1 MTRNVIIGQYI
12 QRPSFFHRLDPRTK
26 ILSIFMFAISILL
39 TEGTISYL
47 AATCFVVLCVF
58 LTNIPIRIFMNTL
71 KPIIVILSFTLF
83 FHTLF
88 SKGEHVLL
96 SVGILHIT
104 EEGIKEGIKVV
115 YRIILMVII
124 ASLLT
129 LTTKP
134 LDITYGLERLFRPL
148 SIFRVPVEQFSL
160 MISITLRFIPTI
172 VEEADKIMEAQRA
185 RGAQMNHKGLFK
197 KISSYIPMIIPLLV
211 SSVQRAERLSL
222 AIEARGYGA
231 GKERTR
237 YRQLIYRKNDY
248 GTFIISILFFL
259 FLLGLKV
266 F

>member
-1 MTRNVIIGQYI
+1 MARNVIIGQYV

-39 TEGTISYL
+39 TEGPMSYL
-47 AATCFVVLCVF
+47 AATCIVVLCVF
-58 LTNIPIRIFMNTL
+58 LTDIPIKVFMNTL

-83 FHTLF
+83 FHILF

-96 SVGILHIT
+96 SVGIIHIT

-134 LDITYGLERLFRPL
+134 LDITYGLERLFKPL

-172 VEEADKIMEAQRA
+172 VEEAEKIMEAQKA
-185 RGAQMNHKGLFK
+185 RGAQMNNKGLIK
-197 KISSYIPMIIPLLV
+197 RISGYIPIIIPLIV

-222 AIEARGYGA
+222 AIDARGYGN

-237 YRQLIYRKNDY
+237 YHQLIYCKNDY
-248 GTFIISILFFL
+248 IAFVISFVFFL
-259 FLLGLKV
+259 ILLLLKV